1 MSLSKEFENGLAE
14 IHRAEYT
21 QEDGSYRHT
30 NFSKLKKQVLAKVG
44 FNLVAV
50 YKTAFNN
57 CKESQMQLAQRV
69 FHKYYYNLEFVK
81 KFYTKK
87 FVIIFTVPDI
97 VILIGNT
104 SQPSE
109 QDHIDLASIGL
120 IYEDINWEVK
130 QIRDVVFD
138 NNTGKT
144 RRKYQ

>member
-1 MSLSKEFENGLAE
+1 MSLSKEFEKGLAE

-69 FHKYYYNLEFVK
+69 FHKYYYNLELVK

-87 FVIIFTVPDI
+87 IR
-97 VILIGNT
+97 N
-104 SQPSE
+104 
-109 QDHIDLASIGL
+109 HIHCSGYSDT
-120 IYEDINWEVK
+120 DW
-130 QIRDVVFD
+130 
-138 NNTGKT
+138 
-144 RRKYQ
+144 